1 MAKVSI
7 FFKINVYLHTHE
19 NQKNYFCLI
28 FKPNMSIQTLSYK
41 DTGYFS
47 KLICDYLE
55 ENEQLKPFYNHFPTL
70 EAFQAQMDEKQK
82 KIPLQTRL
90 LLAKRILYQYG
101 AHTLSQ
107 STLANID
114 LLKEEN
120 TFTVTTGHQLNL
132 FTGPLYFLYKIF
144 SVINLTERLKK
155 AYPNHHFVPIFWM
168 ATEDHDFEEINHF
181 YFRNNKITWNS
192 EASGAVGELS
202 TAGLEA
208 FSRCLQKEFG
218 QSENGQ
224 KLSKLFHEA
233 YVTHKTLD
241 QATRYIAN
249 QLFRTYGLVIVDGND
264 KELKACFAPYV
275 KEELENRLSFHAI
288 TETTKRLTEKG
299 YPEQVHPRE
308 INLFYL
314 NKNIRERIVYQ
325 ENRYHVLNTSIAFTK
340 DEILDELQNYPERF
354 SPNALLRPL
363 YQEVILPNLCYI
375 GGGGELAY
383 WFQLKDYFHQV
394 DVPFPIL
401 VLRNSVLLIQQKW
414 IDKLN
419 KLNVAVDK
427 LFLSKEQLTT
437 DLTYELSPIPID
449 FSTQKEHLQNQFQ
462 QLYAIAEITDASF
475 LGAVAAQE
483 KKQLNGLN
491 KLEKRLLRAQK
502 RKFSDTINRI
512 LSIQD
517 ELFPQQSLQERH
529 HNFSEFYIENGTQL
543 MDILKAEL
551 DPLDFNFKI
560 ITL

>member
-1 MAKVSI
+1 
-7 FFKINVYLHTHE
+7 
-19 NQKNYFCLI
+19 
-28 FKPNMSIQTLSYK
+28 MSIQTLSYK

-82 KIPLQTRL
+82 NFPLQTRR

-101 AHTLSQ
+101 EHTLSQ

-155 AYPNHHFVPIFWM
+155 TYPNQHFVPIFWM

-181 YFRNNKITWNS
+181 YFRNNKITWNR

-202 TAGLEA
+202 TEGLEA

-264 KELKACFAPYV
+264 KELKACFAPYA

-314 NKNIRERIVYQ
+314 HNNIRERIVYQ
-325 ENRYHVLNTSIAFTK
+325 ENRYHVLNTSISFTK
-340 DEILDELQNYPERF
+340 EEILDELQNYPERF

-394 DVPFPIL
+394 EVPFPIL
-401 VLRNSVLLIQQKW
+401 VLRNSVLLVQQKW

-419 KLNVAVDK
+419 KLNVDITK

-462 QLYAIAEITDASF
+462 QLYAIAELTDGSF

-491 KLEKRLLRAQK
+491 NLEKRLLRAQK

>member
-1 MAKVSI
+1 
-7 FFKINVYLHTHE
+7 
-19 NQKNYFCLI
+19 
-28 FKPNMSIQTLSYK
+28 MSIQTLSYK

-55 ENEQLKPFYNHFPTL
+55 ENEQLQSFYNHFPTI
-70 EAFQAQMDEKQK
+70 EAFQAQLEEKQK
-82 KIPLQTRL
+82 KFPLQTRR
-90 LLAKRILYQYG
+90 LLAKRIMHQYG
-101 AHTLSQ
+101 DNSISQ

-120 TFTVTTGHQLNL
+120 TFTITTGHQLNL

-155 AYPNHHFVPIFWM
+155 EYPNHHFVPVFWM

-181 YFRNNKITWNS
+181 YFRNNKITWDK
-192 EASGAVGELS
+192 ETSGAVGELS
-202 TAGLEA
+202 TEGLEA

-218 QSENGQ
+218 NSENGQ
-224 KLSKLFHEA
+224 KMSKLFYEA
-233 YVTHKTLD
+233 YVEHKTLD
-241 QATRYIAN
+241 QATRYIVN
-249 QLFRTYGLVIVDGND
+249 QLFRSYGLVIVDGND
-264 KELKACFAPYV
+264 KELKTCFAPYA
-275 KEELENRLSFHAI
+275 KKELETQLSFHAI
-288 TETTKRLTEKG
+288 TETTKRLTAKG

-314 NKNIRERIVYQ
+314 NKNVRERIVYQ
-325 ENRYHVLNTSIAFTK
+325 ENRYHVLNTSISFSK
-340 DEILDELQNYPERF
+340 EEILDELENHPERF

-383 WFQLKDYFHQV
+383 WFQLKDYFDKI

-401 VLRNSVLLIQQKW
+401 LLRNSVLLVQQKW
-414 IDKLN
+414 IDKLD
-419 KLNVAVDK
+419 KLKVDINN
-427 LFLSKEQLTT
+427 LFLSQDELRTQLA
-437 DLTYELSPIPID
+437 YELSPIPID
-449 FSTQKEHLQNQFQ
+449 FTTQKEYLQNQFQ
-462 QLYAIAEITDASF
+462 QLYAVAELTDGSF

-483 KKQLNGLN
+483 KKQLNGLD

-502 RKFSDTINRI
+502 RKFSDAINRI

-517 ELFPQQSLQERH
+517 ELFPQQTLQERL
-529 HNFSEFYIENGTQL
+529 HNFSEFYIENESQL